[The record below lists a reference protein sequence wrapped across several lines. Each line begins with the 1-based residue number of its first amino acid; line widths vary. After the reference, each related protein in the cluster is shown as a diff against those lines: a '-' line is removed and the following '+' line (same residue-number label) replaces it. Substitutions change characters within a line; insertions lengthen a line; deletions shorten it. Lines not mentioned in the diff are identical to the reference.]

1 MYRNS
6 PGLILGL
13 GFIICV
19 TFVVLSYLLLAFR
32 PTTFM
37 AVWLVALSIGDAK
50 LGVIQQA
57 GLLLRYS
64 MMLVLVV
71 LGGGVLVRGAG
82 RGSADWLPRLFLAYA
97 ALQLL
102 HVIFNGLSI
111 EAMSMLPMQLAISL
125 GVVFGFREILES
137 DKYLVHLGRALTL
150 AGVVVT
156 LVECTSLVASDQPFL
171 AGRFRSWHSLPTGF
185 ATSYVFFL
193 IPLVWTTLSAGGR
206 ILRLVSAAAAC
217 MGVILVVLSG
227 TRGALLCLLVA
238 TFVMIFIWKRRVIIP
253 FVFVSI
259 VLVLISSAGDGFGT
273 LFGDAGERIV
283 SARETRFGAWS
294 NAWAYIRQQVLW
306 GYGLVPDIHM
316 LNVRS
321 NEVLDSHSAYLGTWL
336 RLGVGGLIIVIA
348 INTMTVVRA
357 LKAWPRLYAWRD
369 GGNAL
374 ILFLCLILTVIVGG
388 LFEDNLAGKGNVQQA
403 MWALSVA
410 GVVTIGNRMAH
421 RR

>member
-1 MYRNS
+1 
-6 PGLILGL
+6 L
-13 GFIICV
+13 
-19 TFVVLSYLLLAFR
+19 VLVYLLLAFR
-32 PTTFM
+32 PATFM
-37 AVWLVALSIGDAK
+37 AVWLVALSIGDAR

-71 LGGGVLVRGAG
+71 LGVGVLVRGTR
-82 RGSADWLPRLFLAYA
+82 RGPADWLPRLFLAYT

-102 HVIFNGLSI
+102 HVIFNDLSI

-137 DKYLVHLGRALTL
+137 DKVLVHLGRALTV

-156 LVECTSLVASDQPFL
+156 LVECTSLVASEQPFL

-193 IPLVWTTLSAGGR
+193 IPLVWTALSGGGR
-206 ILRLVSAAAAC
+206 ILRLVSAATAC
-217 MGVILVVLSG
+217 IGVILVVLSG

-238 TFVMIFIWKRRVIIP
+238 AFVMIFIWKRRLIIP

-259 VLVLISSAGDGFGT
+259 VLVLMSSAGDGFGT

-294 NAWAYIRQQVLW
+294 NAWAFIQQQALW
-306 GYGLVPDIHM
+306 GYGLVPDIHL
-316 LNVRS
+316 LNVRG

-336 RLGVGGLIIVIA
+336 RLGIGGLIIVIA

-357 LKAWPRLYAWRD
+357 LKAWPRLHTWRD

-374 ILFLCLILTVIVGG
+374 ILFLCLLLTVIVGG

-410 GVVTIGNRMAH
+410 GVVIIGNRITH